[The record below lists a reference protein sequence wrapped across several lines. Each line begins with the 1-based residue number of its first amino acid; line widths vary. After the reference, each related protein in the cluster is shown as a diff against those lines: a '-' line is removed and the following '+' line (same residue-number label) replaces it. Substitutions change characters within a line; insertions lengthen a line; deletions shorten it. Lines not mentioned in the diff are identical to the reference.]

1 MAVDATRGHQ
11 AHDVYRF
18 ACLHG
23 LVDGAG
29 QRCVGE
35 EVTVFD
41 LFIQTGQVLIH
52 DAAGAEVHVTDFRV
66 THLAIR
72 QADIQTGSGNQGM
85 GLLLPQT
92 VHDRRFGVQDRV
104 VLLLFPVAV
113 TVQDHQYHGLFLAR
127 HCSNLFMIVL
137 SCE

>member
-1 MAVDATRGHQ
+1 MQVNRFGSALCGQFDHRQDMFFMAVDATRGHQ

-85 GLLLPQT
+85 GLLFATDGP
-92 VHDRRFGVQDRV
+92 
-104 VLLLFPVAV
+104 
-113 TVQDHQYHGLFLAR
+113 
-127 HCSNLFMIVL
+127 
-137 SCE
+137 